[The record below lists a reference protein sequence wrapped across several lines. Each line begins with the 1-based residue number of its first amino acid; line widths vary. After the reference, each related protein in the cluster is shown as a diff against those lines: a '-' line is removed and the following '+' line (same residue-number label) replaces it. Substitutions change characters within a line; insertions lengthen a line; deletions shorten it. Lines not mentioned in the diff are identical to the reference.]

1 MAVKSAVRVETTKLV
16 PGKVELLVP
25 SFSPDGRMISYVR
38 LTDPD
43 AMNERRDLG
52 CLTVIS
58 SDGGEERLDI
68 RGDLVALN
76 YRERGRG
83 YIDLLPVWSPDSRYL
98 YFHFDDPAWESIGPR
113 WSLFRADLETKD
125 VFKLPF
131 AIDEYRVNTVDV
143 SPSGRFLALHTR
155 QRWKDYTERF
165 LWKKKVRKILADQL
179 VVCGASGE
187 NPVNIIEWPQE
198 RLHHEEEL
206 GDFHWS
212 PKGDLLAVI
221 VRFKEGRGR
230 EECFIYLYD
239 PERQDRREIFRTRE
253 HLDHFTWSPDG
264 RFLFFHTRDLQIQ
277 KPSRRYSIHRIEVET
292 GHVDQLTEHQEF
304 FYPIAPL
311 SGDNILLETH
321 LEGGGRGISLL
332 NLPSQEITTVVKS
345 GFNLYPLWAPSGESF
360 VYLRTKPD
368 GKPFWTWPT
377 EPTLQM
383 VSGGAPIKLAPVDA
397 SSKLMSCRPSFSPDS
412 REILF
417 VSQDESEESNA
428 RFPGIWRST
437 ILDADPE

>member
-1 MAVKSAVRVETTKLV
+1 MTVKSAVKVETRKLI

-25 SFSPDGRMISYVR
+25 SFSPDGSMISYVQ

-52 CLTVIS
+52 CLTVVS
-58 SDGGEERLDI
+58 SDGGEEILDI

-98 YFHFDDPAWESIGPR
+98 YFHFDDPQWESIGPR
-113 WSLFRADLETKD
+113 WSLFRADLRTKE
-125 VFKLPF
+125 VFQLPF
-131 AIDEYRVNTVDV
+131 SIDQYRVNTVEV
-143 SPSGRFLALHTR
+143 SPSGEFLALHTR

-165 LWKKKVRKILADQL
+165 FWKKKVRKILADQL
-179 VVCGASGE
+179 VVSGYSGDH
-187 NPVNIIEWPQE
+187 PVNIIDWPE
-198 RLHHEEEL
+198 DRLHHQEEL

-212 PKGDLLAVI
+212 PSEDLLGVI

-230 EECFIYLYD
+230 EECFLYLYD
-239 PERQDRREIFRTRE
+239 PKSKNRREIFRTRE
-253 HLDHFTWSPDG
+253 HLDHFAWSPDG
-264 RFLFFHTRDLQIQ
+264 KSIFFHTKDPQIQ
-277 KPSRRYSIHRIEVET
+277 TPSKRYSVHRVDVDSGQVER
-292 GHVDQLTEHQEF
+292 LTEHQEF
-304 FYPIAPL
+304 FYPIAPREG
-311 SGDNILLETH
+311 STILLETH
-321 LEGGGRGISLL
+321 LDGGGRGISLL
-332 NLPSQEITTVVKS
+332 DQKTGDIVTVVKS
-345 GFNLYPLWAPSGESF
+345 GFNLYPSWAPSGEAF

-383 VSGGAPIKLAPVDA
+383 VGGGSPIRLAPVDA
-397 SSKLMSCRPSFSPDS
+397 SSRLMSCKPSFSPDS
-412 REILF
+412 REVLF
-417 VSQDESEESNA
+417 VAQDESEEANA

-437 ILDADPE
+437 IQETEAE